1 MDKQGNNNLR
11 WKNLQ

>member
-11 WKNLQ
+11 WKNL